1 MGLKRQVVKGD
12 QVMIGDDITIT
23 ISEAHSRVRLD
34 IDAPAD
40 LMVSFQSGDGAKQV
54 PKGQTMT
61 PEEQQ
66 KLAAKK
72 FFKGR
77 KR

>member
-1 MGLKRQVVKGD
+1 MGLKRQMSKGE

-23 ISEAHSRVRLD
+23 ITEAHSRVRVD
-34 IDAPAD
+34 VDAPDD
-40 LMVSFQSGDGAKQV
+40 LSVTFLSVGGENQV

-66 KLAAKK
+66 NLNTKK
-72 FFKGR
+72 FFRGR